1 VAPVSALA
9 ALAGATLAGGL
20 VLLVIGLR
28 HAPAAATAPPRRA
41 GWPAGG
47 SRRALLAIAAMA
59 IVGLATRWPAPT
71 LLAGALG
78 WASPSLFRGAAANAT
93 IARIE
98 AVAAWTEMLQG
109 LLAASAGL
117 EQAIIASVR
126 VAPHAIRAEVA
137 EVADRLRDGQPLP
150 AALLQFAGRLDDPTA
165 DLVVAALRLAAAPDQ
180 KVGQLRAQLAELA
193 TATRETATMR
203 LRVETGRA
211 KVRSAARIITVVT
224 SAFTL
229 ALLLGDRAYLAPF
242 ATPTG
247 QLVLLAIGGCY
258 TAAYWLLARMAHIA
272 MPDRFL
278 LSDTPQPTRPQVD
291 R

>member
-1 VAPVSALA
+1 MSALA

-28 HAPAAATAPPRRA
+28 HAPAPTTPPRRA

-47 SRRALLAIAAMA
+47 SRRALLASAAMA
-59 IVGLATRWPAPT
+59 VVGLATRWPAPT

-78 WASPSLFRGAAANAT
+78 WASPSLFHSAAANAT

-117 EQAIIASVR
+117 EQAVVASVR
-126 VAPHAIRAEVA
+126 VAPDAIRAEVA

-242 ATPTG
+242 GTPTG

-258 TAAYWLLARMAHIA
+258 AAAYWLLARMAQIA

-278 LSDTPQPTRPQVD
+278 LANTPQPTRPQVD
-291 R
+291 Q

>member
-1 VAPVSALA
+1 VAPVSAVA

-28 HAPAAATAPPRRA
+28 NAPAPTTPPRRA

-59 IVGLATRWPAPT
+59 AVGLATRWPAPT

-78 WASPSLFRGAAANAT
+78 WASPSLFHSAAANAT

-117 EQAIIASVR
+117 EQAVVASVR

-150 AALLQFAGRLDDPTA
+150 AALLQFADRLDDPTA

-229 ALLLGDRAYLAPF
+229 ALLLGDRAYLTPF

-247 QLVLLAIGGCY
+247 QLVLLAIGACY

-278 LSDTPQPTRPQVD
+278 LADPPQPTRPQVD